1 MMHDTLTCDHPQ
13 CHGLTNFLTQDEQLR
28 VDFENGDKVRVGI
41 IKLGSYVKKLRDAGH
56 RPSKIDKYGR
66 GFSDNNWSDIKRKEY
81 MKKYNAI
88 QYEKRRQWGL
98 KGRYIAMRNK
108 AFAYTWTL
116 QIEWLL
122 K

>member
-1 MMHDTLTCDHPQ
+1 MMHDPQTCDHPQ

-28 VDFENGDKVRVGI
+28 VAFKKGDKVRVGLI
-41 IKLGSYVKKLRDAGH
+41 QLELYNEYIRNAHLQTE
-56 RPSKIDKYGR
+56 
-66 GFSDNNWSDIKRKEY
+66 KRKKY
-81 MKKYNAI
+81 MEKYNAI

-98 KGRYIAMRNK
+98 KGSYIAKRNR
-108 AFAYTWTL
+108 AFAYKWTL

>member
-1 MMHDTLTCDHPQ
+1 MMHDPQTCDHPQ

-28 VDFENGDKVRVGI
+28 VAFKKGDKVRVGLI
-41 IKLGSYVKKLRDAGH
+41 QLGKNKKLRNAH
-56 RPSKIDKYGR
+56 LQPSKIDKYGR
-66 GFSDNNWSDIKRKEY
+66 GFSDNIWTNNKRKKY

-98 KGRYIAMRNK
+98 KGSYIAKRNR
-108 AFAYTWTL
+108 AFAYKWTL

-122 K
+122 T